1 MPVGVDLVRVAG
13 TSGGAHMG
21 TDARE
26 MAIHAL
32 VQDSEAIRDTI
43 EVVREKRQG
52 DEAVVA
58 ATFRR
63 SSGRLASGFVGL
75 RRSDDRGWHAAGG
88 GWSGGSRDVPEGAI
102 WKSSGGWG
110 SVTRGRGVQG
120 GWVNEPAASVIRVT
134 DPNGRVEEDTI
145 EAGVAIL
152 IWEGDFDVF
161 RATAELFAEDGRMI
175 RSGPMRPN
183 R

>member
-1 MPVGVDLVRVAG
+1 
-13 TSGGAHMG
+13 MG

-32 VQDSEAIRDTI
+32 VQEDDAIRDTI
-43 EVVREKRQG
+43 DVVREKRQG

-63 SSGRLASGFVGL
+63 SSGRLVSGFVGL
-75 RRSDDRGWHAAGG
+75 RRFHDRGWHTAGG
-88 GWSGGSRDVPEGAI
+88 GWSGGSRDVPADAI
-102 WKSSGGWG
+102 WTLSGGWG
-110 SVTRGRGVQG
+110 SVTKGRGVWG
-120 GWVNEPAASVIRVT
+120 GWVNEPTARVIRAT

-152 IWEGDFDVF
+152 IWEGDFDVS
-161 RATAELFAEDGRMI
+161 RATAELLNEDRRAI
-175 RSGPMRPN
+175 RSGPMRPS